1 MLLYYAAGKKDAKL
15 PATPDFAIAKYYS
28 TEAAVRASKR
38 TMDLMGGY
46 GVINEYPVGRFLRDA
61 LASIPSGGTSHVHQ
75 LIIAETHYR
84 HSKPSRAD
92 QRRNR
97 KRRILM
103 ALKIVVCIKPVPDP
117 DYYDKV
123 SIDPVTKRITREGIP
138 TIINPVDKNGI
149 EAALKLKAQYGGK
162 VTVLTMAPPNATE
175 NLKAAMAMGADEAV
189 LLSDRAFG
197 GADTLATSYTLAKG
211 IEKLGGFEIVFCGT
225 ESADGATAQVSSQLG
240 EWLGVPHL
248 WNVFSLENRDERT
261 LRVKTKAENGFM
273 EWEVKLPCLLGVSR
287 ELNKPRFISAMGI
300 IKAKNKPITT
310 WAKQTLT

>member
-1 MLLYYAAGKKDAKL
+1 
-15 PATPDFAIAKYYS
+15 
-28 TEAAVRASKR
+28 
-38 TMDLMGGY
+38 
-46 GVINEYPVGRFLRDA
+46 
-61 LASIPSGGTSHVHQ
+61 
-75 LIIAETHYR
+75 
-84 HSKPSRAD
+84 
-92 QRRNR
+92 
-97 KRRILM
+97 M
-103 ALKIVVCIKPVPDP
+103 ALRIVVCIKPVPDP

-175 NLKAAMAMGADEAV
+175 NLKEALAMGADEAV

-211 IEKLGGFEIVFCGT
+211 IEKIGGFDIVLCGT

-248 WNVFSLENRDERT
+248 WSVFNMEALSEECLKI
-261 LRVKTKAENGFM
+261 KTKAENGFM
-273 EWEVKLPCLLGVSR
+273 EWEIKLPCLLGVSR

-300 IKAKNKPITT
+300 IKAKNKPISI
-310 WAKQTLT
+310 WGKADLKVEDERLGLTGSPTKAGEIFTPDLKRKGEMLTGSVEEIADAIIEKLRAAGVNIPTKGDACIIEGGAQ

>member
-1 MLLYYAAGKKDAKL
+1 
-15 PATPDFAIAKYYS
+15 
-28 TEAAVRASKR
+28 
-38 TMDLMGGY
+38 
-46 GVINEYPVGRFLRDA
+46 
-61 LASIPSGGTSHVHQ
+61 
-75 LIIAETHYR
+75 
-84 HSKPSRAD
+84 
-92 QRRNR
+92 
-97 KRRILM
+97 M
-103 ALKIVVCIKPVPDP
+103 ALRIVVCIKPVPDP

-162 VTVLTMAPPNATE
+162 VTVITMAPPNATE
-175 NLKAAMAMGADEAV
+175 NLKEALAMGADEAV

-211 IEKLGGFEIVFCGT
+211 IEKIGGFDIVFCGT

-248 WNVFSLENRDERT
+248 WSVFNMEAPSEQC

-273 EWEVKLPCLLGVSR
+273 EWDIKLPCLLGVSR

-300 IKAKNKPITT
+300 IKAKNKPISI
-310 WAKQTLT
+310 WGKSDLDVEDERLGLTGSPTKAGAIFTPDLKRKGEMLTGSAEEIADAIIEKLRAAGVNIPTQGDACSCDGGAQ

>member
-1 MLLYYAAGKKDAKL
+1 
-15 PATPDFAIAKYYS
+15 
-28 TEAAVRASKR
+28 
-38 TMDLMGGY
+38 
-46 GVINEYPVGRFLRDA
+46 
-61 LASIPSGGTSHVHQ
+61 
-75 LIIAETHYR
+75 
-84 HSKPSRAD
+84 
-92 QRRNR
+92 
-97 KRRILM
+97 M

-175 NLKAAMAMGADEAV
+175 NLKEALAMGADEAV

-211 IEKLGGFEIVFCGT
+211 IEKLGEYDIIFCGT

-240 EWLGVPHL
+240 EWLGIPHL
-248 WNVFSLENRDERT
+248 WNVYNIEAQSEESFK
-261 LRVKTKAENGFM
+261 VKTKVENGSM
-273 EWEVKLPCLLGVSR
+273 EWEIKLPCLLGVAR

-300 IKAKNKPITT
+300 IKAKNKPVTVWGKEDLEAEEERLGLGGSPTKAGAIFTPDL
-310 WAKQTLT
+310 KRKGEMLTGTAEEIAETIIEKLRAAGVNIPTKGEGCVIEGGAQG